1 MTLPQILRILWA
13 RRMTILWLGAGL
25 FALAL
30 TASLLLPKTYK
41 ASSDVL
47 INLGSADAIS
57 GTVAPHAALAAKVA
71 TQVDVIESR
80 RVAQQVVKILALE
93 QNEGW
98 VRRWRD
104 DADGRGNIDEWIA
117 DELLEDLAV
126 RADSEGSIIRVNF
139 EADTASF
146 AAQAANA
153 FVQAYLNTATML
165 QIDPARQN
173 AEFFQARVGE
183 ARTRL
188 EATKKALSD
197 YQKEN
202 NIIDAADRF
211 DVENDRLAALSQ
223 ELVQLES
230 RAAQAR
236 ALGQRTQSRDALP
249 EVLSNPVVQSLRQRL
264 ADAEGTLSQL
274 SNRLGTQHP
283 TYISQVQ
290 QVNSL
295 RGKLKAEID
304 RQASAIVQSSR
315 VTTNRTREIRESL
328 ESQRQKVI
336 DLKGKRDRMD
346 VLRNEVASAEQA
358 FQLISER
365 GTVNS
370 LATENRSTNASVLTK
385 ATTPLKASSPKLALN
400 SVVGGM
406 LGALLGAAIALFSES
421 SRPQIRSVAD
431 LTDAFDLPVLVSLP
445 DGNLGVSKR
454 SSKSPRVLPKISH
467 LGSSSAATPRL
478 ENKS

>member
-1 MTLPQILRILWA
+1 MTVF
-13 RRMTILWLGAGL
+13 WLGAAL
-25 FALAL
+25 FAIAL

-41 ASSDVL
+41 ASSDIL

-93 QNEGW
+93 QNEAW

-126 RADSEGSIIRVNF
+126 RADSEGSVIRVNF
-139 EADTASF
+139 EADTAAF
-146 AAQAANA
+146 ASQAANA

-173 AEFFQARVGE
+173 AEFFQARVE
-183 ARTRL
+183 DARERL
-188 EATKKALSD
+188 ETTKKALSD
-197 YQKEN
+197 FQKEN

-230 RAAQAR
+230 QSAEAR
-236 ALGQRTQSRDALP
+236 ARGQRTQSREALP

-274 SNRLGTQHP
+274 SNRLGNQHP

-290 QVNSL
+290 EVNSL
-295 RGKLKAEID
+295 RGKLRAEID
-304 RQASAIVQSSR
+304 RQASAITQAGQ

-328 ESQRQKVI
+328 ETQRQKVI
-336 DLKGKRDRMD
+336 DLKGLRDRMD

-385 ATTPLKASSPKLALN
+385 ATAPLKAASPKVVLN
-400 SVVGGM
+400 SIVGGM
-406 LGALLGAAIALFSES
+406 LGALLGAAIALFGES

-431 LTDAFDLPVLVSLP
+431 LTDAFDLPILVSLP
-445 DGNLGVSKR
+445 DGNLGAGKR
-454 SSKSPRVLPKISH
+454 AGRSPRVLPSISH
-467 LGSSSAATPRL
+467 LGSSSAAAPRL